1 MAVSMLI
8 LGWKAEGL
16 RCPDHEIDFCDET
29 GQPHRVSLLQMP
41 NGTGKTTTL
50 TLLRA
55 ALSGAAESVRWSP
68 SRVRELRKRNTA
80 NDNGSFELRLRLNQK
95 LVTIIMEFDFIAG
108 RVIYKTTEGQGQKNS
123 FAPPVE
129 FRRFLNTNF
138 VDFYIFDGELA
149 QNLLD
154 KEHTNAES
162 VVEHLFQVHL
172 LKDIK
177 EKVSTYWTE
186 KTKNFSAKDTAGL
199 TRRRNRVTELERH
212 LATLAANQKKL
223 EAQRKSLEK
232 QLLEQEKAYADAL
245 EKDEQLSR
253 RVNEAEKRAQQVT
266 AEVREQ
272 SLALLENM
280 VDPHALSTY
289 FATAIFDLKSALDR
303 VKLPE
308 SAAREFFE
316 ELATEEECIC
326 GRPIDEHIR
335 TVIQTRAGQYMG
347 SDNVALLNTMKTAIN
362 DALGQSLTEP
372 EMHLRKRIEELDQLV
387 IQQRQATQLY
397 NLLRNEAEEA
407 DPEVKE
413 VRARIK
419 KLETDLYDCKRELEK
434 FEVRDDSDTS
444 TNINTVNRRLEA
456 AKKDLAE
463 VTNTIELKAKRD
475 ILHQILEC
483 AYTLARQ
490 NLATEICNDANQ
502 RIMTLMPDNHIRIE
516 RIDKCLVLEGQ
527 AGGSVGEQLSIAYAF
542 LSTLFNRSD
551 QQLPF
556 VVDSPAGAID
566 LATRRRISKLVP
578 NLSRQ
583 FIAFTISAERQ
594 DFVPNLKVATNGSMQ
609 CITLFRKGPAEL
621 EAAARATCAHKE
633 SIDGI
638 LVEQE
643 AFFSTFHLDEEVV

>member
-16 RCPDHEIDFCDET
+16 RCPDHEIDFCDAH
-29 GQPHRVSLLQMP
+29 GHPHRVSLLQMP

-55 ALSGAAESVRWSP
+55 ALSGAAETSHWSP
-68 SRVRELRKRNTA
+68 SSVRELRKRNA
-80 NDNGSFELRLRLNQK
+80 LQERGKFELRLRLNQK
-95 LVTIIMEFDFIAG
+95 LVTIIMEFDFVAG
-108 RVIYKTTEGQGQKNS
+108 RIQYKTTEGQGQKNR

-129 FRRFLNTNF
+129 FRRFMNENF
-138 VDFYIFDGELA
+138 VNFYIFDGELA

-154 KEHTNAES
+154 HEHTNAES

-172 LKDIK
+172 LKDIRA
-177 EKVSTYWTE
+177 KVSSYWDE
-186 KTKNFSAKDTAGL
+186 KTKNVSAKDTTGL
-199 TRRRNRVTELERH
+199 TRRRNRVYELEQRF
-212 LATLAANQKKL
+212 ATLTMQQKRL
-223 EAQRKSLEK
+223 EERYKALEK
-232 QLLEQEKAYADAL
+232 QLFEQEQAYTDAL
-245 EKDEQLSR
+245 EKDEQLSQ
-253 RVNEAEKRAQQVT
+253 RVHEAEKRVQQL
-266 AEVREQ
+266 ANEVRTH
-272 SLALLENM
+272 SLALLDNM
-280 VDPHALSTY
+280 ADPHALSTH
-289 FATAIFDLKSALDR
+289 FATAIFDLKAALDR

-316 ELATEEECIC
+316 ELAHEEECIC
-326 GRPIDEHIR
+326 GRPIDEEIR
-335 TVIQTRAGQYMG
+335 SVIQTRARQYMG

-362 DALGQSLTEP
+362 DAVGQSRTEP
-372 EMHLRKRIEELDQLV
+372 EAHLRKRIDELDQLV
-387 IQQRQATQLY
+387 LQQRQATQLH
-397 NLLRNEAEEA
+397 NQLRNEAEEA
-407 DPEVKE
+407 DPEVKK
-413 VRARIK
+413 VRAQIE
-419 KLETDLYDCKRELEK
+419 KLKTDLHDCKRELEK
-434 FEVRDDSDTS
+434 FDVRDDSDTS
-444 TNINTVNRRLEA
+444 TNIKTVNRRLET

-475 ILHQILEC
+475 ILHQVLES

-490 NLATEICNDANQ
+490 NLATEICHDANQ

-594 DFVPNLKVATNGSMQ
+594 DFVPNLKEATNGSMQ
-609 CITLFRKGPAEL
+609 CITLFRKGAAEL
-621 EAAARATCAHKE
+621 ETAARATPAYKE
-633 SIDGI
+633 TVDGM
-638 LVEQE
+638 LVEE
-643 AFFSTFHLDEEVV
+643 EVFFNAFHLDEEVL